1 LRGPERNG
9 GVTDLVLGLVAAGA
23 FLGMVF
29 LLHMHVIIAALLG
42 GGVYVGLRLV
52 TARPPSSPALP
63 TEEELIRN
71 IGQHAYAVKEPRV
84 QRQLSEICRQAQ
96 LFLAYLQQH
105 PQEAGAW
112 RGVVRECLDSTLGI
126 VQRYVQLGQF
136 VDDPGSP
143 ALREVEELLSQAAA
157 TFSGLRRRLAE
168 EGAADLSA
176 EVAAF
181 RSTLQAVDEVSLS
194 NRRGG
199 TE

>member
-1 LRGPERNG
+1 LRGPEKKSAT
-9 GVTDLVLGLVAAGA
+9 TDLALGLAAAGA
-23 FLGMVF
+23 FLAMVF
-29 LLHMHVIIAALLG
+29 LLQMHVLLAAPLA
-42 GGVYVGLRLV
+42 GGVYLGLRLL
-52 TARPPSSPALP
+52 TAGPTASPALP
-63 TEEELIRN
+63 SEAELIQA
-71 IGQHAYAVKEPRV
+71 IGQHAHAVREPRV
-84 QRQLSEICRQAQ
+84 QRQLAEICRQAQ

-126 VQRYVQLGQF
+126 VQRYVELSRF

-143 ALREVEELLSQAAA
+143 ALREVEALLAQAAA
-157 TFSGLRRRLAE
+157 TFAGLRRRLVE

>member
-1 LRGPERNG
+1 M
-9 GVTDLVLGLVAAGA
+9 TDLALGLAAAGV
-23 FLGMVF
+23 FLAMVF
-29 LLHMHVIIAALLG
+29 LLHMHVLLAAPLA
-42 GGVYVGLRLV
+42 GGVYVGLRLI
-52 TARPPSSPALP
+52 TAASPASPVLP
-63 TEEELIRN
+63 SEEELIRR
-71 IGQHAYAVKEPRV
+71 IGQHADAVMEPRV
-84 QRQLSEICRQAQ
+84 QQQLGEICRQAQ

-126 VQRYVQLGQF
+126 VQRYVQLGRF
-136 VDDPGSP
+136 VDDPRSP
-143 ALREVEELLSQAAA
+143 ALREVEELLAQAAA
-157 TFSGLRRRLAE
+157 TFAGLRQRLVE

-181 RSTLQAVDEVSLS
+181 RNTLQAVDEVSLS